1 MKSGGTDMAKPTQKE
16 LIEDLKLKNMKL
28 EEDCSKL
35 IEACQDM
42 EKRLNIKIDKSEDAF
57 IESPTYLQMKRKIC
71 DLESKCDMLN
81 KQLKRKSAR
90 ENQKHNERGAGAKT
104 RFTSPT
110 QLEEINILYKSGT
123 KMTDIAQHMGCS
135 ISTISR
141 ALKNYVKTEN

>member
-1 MKSGGTDMAKPTQKE
+1 MKSGGIDMAKPTQKE
-16 LIEDLKLKNMKL
+16 LIEELKLKNMKL

-35 IEACQDM
+35 IKACQDM

-57 IESPTYLQMKRKIC
+57 IASPTYLQMKRKIC

-81 KQLKRKSAR
+81 KQLKRKNAR

-110 QLEEINILYKSGT
+110 QLEEINLLYDSGI

-135 ISTISR
+135 VATISR
-141 ALKNYVKTEN
+141 ALKNHVKTES